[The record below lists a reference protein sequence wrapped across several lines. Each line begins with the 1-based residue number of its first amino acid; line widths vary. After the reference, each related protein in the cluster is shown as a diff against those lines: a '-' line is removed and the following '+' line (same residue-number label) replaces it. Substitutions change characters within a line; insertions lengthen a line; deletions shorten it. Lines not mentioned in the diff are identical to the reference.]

1 MEFNKKE
8 MDITFEKFL
17 KHSTIVINQRRM
29 NSSNRVNSSYKKK
42 IFQEIKSIFDLD
54 PDISLE
60 NFTRNYIKRIHSP
73 VVCKENVVKMVYLL
87 IFETEINSAKD
98 IEIQVNTIID
108 IVKKLEENELPLP
121 KKYLIEKLKKMKKI
135 KLVKPRKTDI
145 SNKLSSSIVEF
156 QNSKELDTKSA
167 VKLINLMIKFMKS
180 SVEDKEKSEKLS
192 LFCQALEDKVLNPE
206 NKKNSQKLYSFVENV
221 ILNLKKLRKETGLEE
236 DYKTVSN
243 CINTCKNIRDESMPE
258 KEKFK
263 QIEKNRKNKSHNKE
277 SLKHFFD
284 IQKSTIAQANEII
297 NQAGGMNPITESE
310 LPKFKN
316 CEKFLKKASS
326 SENLDEEIFNSYVE
340 EMQNETKRVIS
351 ERLKK
356 STFGAKAPSSQK
368 ILSEILNLF

>member
-135 KLVKPRKTDI
+135 KLIKPRKTDI
-145 SNKLSSSIVEF
+145 SNKLSSIAEF

-206 NKKNSQKLYSFVENV
+206 NKKNSQKLYSFAENV

-243 CINTCKNIRDESMPE
+243 CINTYKNVRDESMPE

-297 NQAGGMNPITESE
+297 NQAGGINPITESE